1 MIFPIFANIPSH
13 PETFTYTMNNDA
25 VLALENGMIFR
36 GQAFGDYNAEAKGE
50 VVFNTAITGY
60 QEIMSDPSYTGQI
73 MTFTYPHIG
82 NYGVNPEDFESD
94 SLKVEGVIVKEY
106 SRTYSN
112 WRATGSLQDIMLEQ
126 GRIGIQ
132 GIDTRQLVRV
142 LRSEGVM
149 RGIISAQGKDEQ
161 TLIQEARQIPSM
173 EGLDLTMGVTCAS
186 PYQYEAK
193 HENLMQDPLIPVQK
207 RFRIAA
213 LDYGIKR
220 NILRRLASY
229 GCDITVFPAK
239 SKAEEI
245 LAMKPD
251 GIFLSNGPG
260 DPSATLHAIETIT
273 ELMKSRIP
281 TFGICLGH
289 QLLGLVFGAKTYK
302 LRFGHRG
309 GNHPV
314 KNLISGEIEITS
326 QNHGFAVDQEHLPH
340 CLEATHIN
348 LNDNTL
354 SGIRHR
360 ELPVFS
366 VQYHPEAAP
375 GPHDSDYLFKQ
386 FIELMTAQSA

>member
-1 MIFPIFANIPSH
+1 MNI
-13 PETFTYTMNNDA
+13 DA

-36 GQAFGDYNAEAKGE
+36 GQAFGDLESEAKGE
-50 VVFNTAITGY
+50 VVFNTSITGY
-60 QEIMSDPSYTGQI
+60 QEVMSDPSYKGQI

-94 SLKVEGVIVKEY
+94 SLKVEGIIVKEC

-112 WRATGSLQDIMLEQ
+112 YRATGSLQELMKEQ

-149 RGIISAQGKDEQ
+149 RGIISAKGKDSQ
-161 TLIQEARQIPSM
+161 MLIEEANSIPSM
-173 EGLDLTMGVTCAS
+173 EGLDLTLGVTCGAS
-186 PYQYEAK
+186 YEFAPQT
-193 HENLMQDPLIPVQK
+193 EELLQNPLISPNRV
-207 RFRIAA
+207 FRIAA
-213 LDYGIKR
+213 IDYGIKR
-220 NILRRLASY
+220 NILRRLSLY
-229 GCDITVFPAK
+229 GCHVTVFPAHA
-239 SKAEEI
+239 KAEEI
-245 LAMKPD
+245 LAINPE

-260 DPSATLHAIETIT
+260 DPAAAVHAIETIST
-273 ELMKSRIP
+273 LVQQGIP

-289 QLLGLVFGAKTYK
+289 QLLSLVFGAKTYK

-309 GNHPV
+309 ANHPV
-314 KNLISGEIEITS
+314 KNLLTGEIEITS
-326 QNHGFAVDQEHLPH
+326 QNHGFAVDQNGLPPA
-340 CLEATHIN
+340 LEATHMN

-386 FIELMTAQSA
+386 FIEMMSAGKSAVIA

>member
-1 MIFPIFANIPSH
+1 
-13 PETFTYTMNNDA
+13 MNNDA
-25 VLALENGMIFR
+25 VLALENGMTFR
-36 GQAFGDYNAEAKGE
+36 GKAFGDLNVEARGE
-50 VVFNTAITGY
+50 VVFNTSITGY
-60 QEIMSDPSYTGQI
+60 QEIMSDPSYKGQI

-94 SLKVEGVIVKEY
+94 SLKVEGIIVKEC

-112 WRATGSLQDIMLEQ
+112 WRATGSLQDLMQEQ
-126 GRIGIQ
+126 GHIGIQ
-132 GIDTRQLVRV
+132 GLDTRQLVRI

-161 TLIQEARQIPSM
+161 TLINEARQIPSM
-173 EGLDLTMGVTCAS
+173 EGLDLTLGVTCS
-186 PYQYEAK
+186 VPYQYEAK
-193 HENLMQDPLIPVQK
+193 QEDLIQDPLINVQK
-207 RFRIAA
+207 RYRIAA

-220 NILRRLASY
+220 NILRRLSAY
-229 GCDITVFPAK
+229 GCDITVFPAET
-239 SKAEEI
+239 KAEEI
-245 LAMKPD
+245 LAMNPH

-260 DPSATLHAIETIT
+260 DPSATIHAIETIT
-273 ELMKSRIP
+273 ELMKSGIP

-326 QNHGFAVDQEHLPH
+326 QNHGFAVDQENLPS

-354 SGIRHR
+354 SGIKHR

-386 FIELMTAQSA
+386 FIEMMSAKTA

>member
-1 MIFPIFANIPSH
+1 MIFPIFAINPSH
-13 PETFTYTMNNDA
+13 PEIFTDTMNTDA

-36 GQAFGDYNAEAKGE
+36 GQAFGDCLAEAKGE

-94 SLKVEGVIVKEY
+94 SLKVEGAIVKEY

-112 WRATGSLQDIMLEQ
+112 WRATGSLHDLMQEQ
-126 GRIGIQ
+126 GKIGIQ
-132 GIDTRQLVRV
+132 GIDTRQLVRL

-149 RGIISAQGKDEQ
+149 RGIISAQGKDDQ
-161 TLIQEARQIPSM
+161 TLIQEARQVPSM
-173 EGLDLTMGVTCAS
+173 EGLDLTMGVTCAAT
-186 PYQYEAK
+186 YRYEAK
-193 HENLMQDPLIPVQK
+193 HEPLMQEPLIPVQK

-229 GCDITVFPAK
+229 GCDITVFPAQ
-239 SKAEEI
+239 SKADEI
-245 LAMKPD
+245 LSMKPD

-260 DPSATLHAIETIT
+260 DPSATVHAIETIT
-273 ELMKSRIP
+273 ELMKSGIP

-326 QNHGFAVDQEHLPH
+326 QNHGFAVDQEQLPN
-340 CLEATHIN
+340 CLEATHVN

-386 FIELMTAQSA
+386 FIELMSAHSA